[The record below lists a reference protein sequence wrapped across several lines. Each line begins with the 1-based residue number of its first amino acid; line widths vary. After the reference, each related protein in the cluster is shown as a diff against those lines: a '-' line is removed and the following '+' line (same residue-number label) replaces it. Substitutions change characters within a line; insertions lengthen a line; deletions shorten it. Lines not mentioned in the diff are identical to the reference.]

1 MDELTPQE
9 AAVLEQISR
18 NPFAGQQE
26 IADALGVARSTVAA
40 QIVQLMKRGHILGRG
55 YFLPGPAHLVCI
67 GGAVSDRKYRALGA
81 VEMETSNPVE
91 SFHSH
96 GGVARNVA
104 ENLALLGDKP
114 GFVSIVGG
122 DQSGQA
128 LLDHLRSRG
137 VDVSRVITAPGQST
151 AEYVAILNQRG
162 DLVMGIADMN
172 IFELLTPDA
181 LTRIW
186 SHFAGASWVFADT
199 NLPADS
205 LVSLIQR
212 QGGGRYKLAIDAVST
227 VKARKLPR
235 DLSGIDLLFLNA
247 DEAAAILSR
256 PRATTVEGALDAARA
271 LCERGAARTQVSM
284 GSSGLAVAGV
294 EGEVIVPAV
303 PATIVDITGAGD
315 AVVAGTLHSMMA
327 GQDLPTAAITGSLVG
342 ALTIETLGTVRA
354 DLSPAL
360 LAARAL
366 PLRDRLADRK
376 RHAT

>member
-1 MDELTPQE
+1 MDVLSPQE
-9 AAVLEQISR
+9 AAVLELISR

-55 YFLPGPAHLVCI
+55 YFLPGPTHLVCI
-67 GGAVSDRKYRALGA
+67 GGAVSDRKYRALGT
-81 VEMETSNPVE
+81 VELQTSNPVE

-104 ENLALLGDKP
+104 ENLALLGNKP

-122 DQSGQA
+122 DQTGQA

-151 AEYVAILNQRG
+151 AEYGAILNQQG
-162 DLVMGIADMN
+162 DLVLGIADMS

-181 LTRIW
+181 LSRIW
-186 SHFAGASWVFADT
+186 SHFAGASWIFADT

-227 VKARKLPR
+227 IKARKLPS
-235 DLSGIDLLFLNA
+235 DLTGVDLLFLNA
-247 DEAAAILSR
+247 DQAAAILSC
-256 PRATTVEGALDAARA
+256 PRATTIGAALDAARA
-271 LCERGAARTQVSM
+271 LCALGAARVQVTM
-284 GSSGLAVAGV
+284 GAAGLAIAGV
-294 EGEVIVPAV
+294 EGEALVPAF
-303 PATIVDITGAGD
+303 PATVVDITGAGD

-327 GQDLPTAAITGSLVG
+327 GEDLPTAAITGSLVG

-354 DLSPAL
+354 DLSPEL
-360 LAARAL
+360 LAAHARTRTPIARAL
-366 PLRDRLADRK
+366 VPAQ
-376 RHAT
+376 